1 MKSKESKKY
10 LKKRVDIRCD
20 CNRKQPLKDRVKYG
34 TCMCDSFSMC
44 YTLGN
49 VIANYLFQYL
59 ADAKGTIVREDW
71 DIIEKHAIAIR
82 EYTEADSWDLCSDK
96 VKKRYDYLEKE
107 RKWRE
112 AMFWLTE
119 NWQGLWW

>member
-1 MKSKESKKY
+1 MNKETKKY

-20 CNRKQPLKDRVKYG
+20 CKKKRPPKDRIKYG
-34 TCMCDSFSMC
+34 TCSCDSFSMS
-44 YTLGN
+44 YTLAV
-49 VIANYLFQYL
+49 VIANSLYQYI
-59 ADAKGTIVREDW
+59 ADAKEIIVRKDW
-71 DIIEKHAIAIR
+71 DIIEKHADAIM
-82 EYTEADSWDLCSDK
+82 EWSETDNFELCSDK
-96 VKKRYDYLEKE
+96 VEYRYAYTEKE